1 MKNSKL
7 LVLLIA
13 LALAITACG
22 DSLEEQVVEQ
32 ILESGDSD
40 ISDIDIDSD
49 SGEINISIEGEDGG
63 EVSISGS
70 GEDDD
75 FSMVIEGEDGEVM
88 TIGSGEIP
96 EGLQVPVPDG
106 GKILTTFSS
115 GEDIMVMLEYPASQF
130 DQLVSVYD
138 AALDGDEVQRTNS
151 TMSTDEGTIR
161 STGWYG
167 NVIFVTLNDCHS
179 ADTSE
184 LDSVCLQIN
193 QTGS

>member
-1 MKNSKL
+1 M
-7 LVLLIA
+7 
-13 LALAITACG
+13 
-22 DSLEEQVVEQ
+22 EQ